1 MLAFACAETLVY
13 VAFRVVCVELRVVL
27 SVSVDAI
34 AWPADNPES
43 SLNQFDLVK
52 YQQ

>member
-13 VAFRVVCVELRVVL
+13 VEFRVVCVELRVVL
-27 SVSVDAI
+27 SASVDAI
-34 AWPADNPES
+34 AWPADNPG